1 MAEKRHTP
9 KRTCLGCRQ
18 VMEQHELV
26 RYVLSPD
33 GELLVDYRGRLPGRG
48 AYTCLSRE
56 CLRLA
61 VQRRQ
66 FQRTLRREP
75 LDIDPEVLNVAV
87 LAAIESRIVNLLG
100 MAKKS
105 GVVLSGGKLVI
116 DAMAVPGQVA
126 VVMLAEDVST
136 GIAEKVISSAT
147 YRQIPCWRLLDKERL
162 GRMLGKEERSVVA
175 LKVGALA
182 ESIKAEMLR
191 YKQMVGEI

>member
-1 MAEKRHTP
+1 MADTRHTP

-18 VMEQHELV
+18 VMEQHQLV
-26 RYVLSPD
+26 RHVLSPV

-66 FQRTLRREP
+66 FQRTFRRDS
-75 LDIDPEVLNVAV
+75 LVVDPEVVNAAI

-105 GVVLSGGKLVI
+105 GVVLSGGKLVLA
-116 DAMAVPGQVA
+116 AMAVPGQVA
-126 VVMLAEDVST
+126 VVMLAEDVSAA
-136 GIAEKVISSAT
+136 IAEKVVSSAT
-147 YRQIPCWRLLDKERL
+147 YREIPCWRLLDKERL

-175 LKVGALA
+175 LKAGALA
-182 ESIKAEMLR
+182 ESVKTEMLR

>member
-1 MAEKRHTP
+1 MAANRHTP

-18 VMEQHELV
+18 AMDQHELV

-66 FQRTLRREP
+66 FQRTFRRDS
-75 LDIDPEVLNVAV
+75 LSVDPEWLNAAL
-87 LAAIESRIVNLLG
+87 LAAIEAKIVSLLG

-105 GVVLSGGKLVI
+105 GVVLSGGKLVL

-126 VVMLAEDVST
+126 VVMLAEDVSA
-136 GIAEKVISSAT
+136 GIAEKIIYSAT
-147 YRQIPCWRLLDKERL
+147 YRVIPCWRLLDKERL

-175 LKVGALA
+175 LKAGALA
-182 ESIKAEMLR
+182 ESVKTEMLR
-191 YKQMVGEI
+191 YKQMAGEI

>member
-1 MAEKRHTP
+1 
-9 KRTCLGCRQ
+9 
-18 VMEQHELV
+18 MEQHQLV
-26 RYVLSPD
+26 RHVLSPV

-66 FQRTLRREP
+66 FQRTFRRDS
-75 LDIDPEVLNVAV
+75 LVVDPEVVNAAI

-105 GVVLSGGKLVI
+105 GGVLSGGKLVLA
-116 DAMAVPGQVA
+116 AMAVPGQVA
-126 VVMLAEDVST
+126 VVMLAEDVSAA
-136 GIAEKVISSAT
+136 IAEKVVSSAT
-147 YRQIPCWRLLDKERL
+147 YREIPCWRLLDKERL

-175 LKVGALA
+175 LKAGALA
-182 ESIKAEMLR
+182 ESVKTEMVR
-191 YKQMVGEI
+191 YKQMAGEI

>member
-1 MAEKRHTP
+1 
-9 KRTCLGCRQ
+9 
-18 VMEQHELV
+18 MEQHELV

-75 LDIDPEVLNVAV
+75 LVIDPEVLNVAV

-116 DAMAVPGQVA
+116 DAMTVPGQVA

-175 LKVGALA
+175 LKAGALA

>member
-1 MAEKRHTP
+1 MP

-56 CLRLA
+56 CLALA

-66 FQRTLRREP
+66 FQRTFRRDA
-75 LDIDPEVLNVAV
+75 LVVDPEVLNVAL
-87 LAAIESRIVNLLG
+87 LAAIEGKIVNLLG

-105 GVVLSGGKLVI
+105 GVVLSGGKLVL

-126 VVMLAEDVST
+126 VVMLAEDVSS
-136 GIAEKVISSAT
+136 GIADKIISSAT

-175 LKVGALA
+175 LKAGALA
-182 ESIKAEMLR
+182 ESVKTEMLR

>member
-1 MAEKRHTP
+1 MADKRHTP
-9 KRTCLGCRQ
+9 QRTCLGCRQ

-26 RYVLSPD
+26 RYVLAPD
-33 GELLVDYRGRLPGRG
+33 GQLLVDYRGRLPGRG

-66 FQRTLRREP
+66 FQRAFRRDS
-75 LDIDPEVLNVAV
+75 LVVDPEGLNAAI
-87 LAAIESRIVNLLG
+87 LTAIESRIVNLLG

-105 GVVLSGGKLVI
+105 GVVLSGGKLVL

-136 GIAEKVISSAT
+136 GIADKVISSAT
-147 YRQIPCWRLLDKERL
+147 YREIPCWRLLDKERL

-175 LKVGALA
+175 LRAGALA
-182 ESIKAEMLR
+182 ESVKTEMLR

>member
-1 MAEKRHTP
+1 MVDKRHTP

-18 VMEQHELV
+18 VVEQYELV

-48 AYTCLSRE
+48 AYTCLNRE

-66 FQRTLRREP
+66 FQRTFRRDS
-75 LDIDPEVLNVAV
+75 LAVDPERLNSE
-87 LAAIESRIVNLLG
+87 LLSAIESRIVNLLG

-105 GVVLSGGKLVI
+105 GVVLSGGKLVL

-126 VVMLAEDVST
+126 VVMLAEDVSV
-136 GIAEKVISSAT
+136 GIADKVISSAT
-147 YRQIPCWRLLDKERL
+147 YREIPCWRLLDKERL

-175 LKVGALA
+175 LKAGALA
-182 ESIKAEMLR
+182 ESVKTEMLR